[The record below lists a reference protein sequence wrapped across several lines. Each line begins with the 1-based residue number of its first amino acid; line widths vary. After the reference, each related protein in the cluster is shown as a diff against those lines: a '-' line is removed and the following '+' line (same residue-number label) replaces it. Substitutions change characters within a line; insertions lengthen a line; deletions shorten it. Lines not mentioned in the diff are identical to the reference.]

1 MLSFPT
7 DINVYYSKIKLNIMN
22 KWGTKVEFAYVI
34 ISVTFLLDYF
44 AENKYILI
52 IGGIGGGALLLSSF
66 YDSWKNKQKKK

>member
-1 MLSFPT
+1 
-7 DINVYYSKIKLNIMN
+7 MN

-52 IGGIGGGALLLSSF
+52 IGGIGGSALLLSSF

>member
-1 MLSFPT
+1 
-7 DINVYYSKIKLNIMN
+7 MN

-34 ISVTFLLDYF
+34 ISVTFLLHYF